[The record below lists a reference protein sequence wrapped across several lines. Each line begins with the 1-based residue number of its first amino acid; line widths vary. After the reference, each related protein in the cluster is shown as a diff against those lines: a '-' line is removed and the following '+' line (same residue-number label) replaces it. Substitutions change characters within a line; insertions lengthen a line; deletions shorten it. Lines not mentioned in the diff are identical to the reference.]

1 MVVVGGGEARQMGV
15 VAYVKRGTESPF
27 VHHLSVSGNG
37 RAFVT
42 MATSNCGVAVYR
54 NPENVG
60 FGMLEKQLQL
70 FASCDCHNLVHACVF
85 NSSP

>member
-1 MVVVGGGEARQMGV
+1 MGV

-42 MATSNCGVAVYR
+42 MATSNCEVAVYI
-54 NPENVG
+54 NPDSG
-60 FGMLEKQLQL
+60 RFRMLAMQLQL
-70 FASCDCHNLVHACVF
+70 FVSVGHHKLPHVPMFVDQ
-85 NSSP
+85 P

>member
-1 MVVVGGGEARQMGV
+1 MGV

-42 MATSNCGVAVYR
+42 MATSKCEVAVYI
-54 NPENVG
+54 NPDTRKSR
-60 FGMLEKQLQL
+60 MLDMQLQVFVSGGRHKL
-70 FASCDCHNLVHACVF
+70 THARVF
-85 NSSP
+85 KDPP

>member
-1 MVVVGGGEARQMGV
+1 MGV

-42 MATSNCGVAVYR
+42 MATSNCEVAVYI
-54 NPENVG
+54 NPDSG
-60 FGMLEKQLQL
+60 RFRTLALQLQL
-70 FASCDCHNLVHACVF
+70 LVSDGRHKLPHACMFVDR
-85 NSSP
+85 P

>member
-1 MVVVGGGEARQMGV
+1 MGV

-42 MATSNCGVAVYR
+42 MATSNCEVAVYI
-54 NPENVG
+54 NPDSGRFRMFE
-60 FGMLEKQLQL
+60 MQLATTIRVWRPPQT
-70 FASCDCHNLVHACVF
+70 
-85 NSSP
+85 